1 MIKHLL
7 IDFDRTLNDSD
18 AVYEK
23 NLNGFLGLTGKEVLR
38 HWEAIHRDILAKEP
52 KERHED
58 LDLHYQMLLEKWR
71 LADPLEIKAELRRRI
86 RAAQQECWDATALF
100 PDAIPFLFCMKDA
113 GYVLHIATGDYAQ
126 QKAEAIELQAGRS
139 LFQWAFDESVLGV
152 GKGKRDYFDRLLAR
166 LGACGVDALVFGDSL
181 RNDIGPAREAG
192 ISTVWVR
199 RKDEKASDIIAADLT
214 VASLAQGLE
223 GFHGRWQ
230 LPISLPAGQSPALPL
245 TALA

>member
-23 NLNGFLGLTGKEVLR
+23 NLNGFLGLTGEEVLR

-58 LDLHYQMLLEKWR
+58 LDLHYKMLLEKWR
-71 LADPLEIKAELRRRI
+71 LADPVEIKAELRRRI

-100 PDAIPFLFCMKDA
+100 ADALPFLVRMKDA
-113 GYVLHIATGDYAQ
+113 GYLLHIATGDYAQ
-126 QKAEAIELQAGRS
+126 QKAEAIELQAQRS
-139 LFQWAFDESVLGV
+139 LFTSAFDESVLAV
-152 GKGKRDYFDRLLAR
+152 GKGKRDYFDRLLGR
-166 LGACGVDALVFGDSL
+166 LGICGADALVFGDSL

-192 ISTVWVR
+192 IRAVWVR
-199 RKDEKASDIIAADLT
+199 RKGEKTSDSVGADLT
-214 VASLAQGLE
+214 ITSLGQGL
-223 GFHGRWQ
+223 GALQ
-230 LPISLPAGQSPALPL
+230 GQWRSAF
-245 TALA
+245 A